1 MPPIYHLIRAG
12 SWNSTAKSP
21 YSAKSLVVEG
31 FIHCSFSNQL
41 ARSANRYFA
50 DEPELF
56 ALEIDADRL
65 SSPFVCEDG
74 GKGELFPHV
83 YGPID
88 RGAIVAIRQLTRD
101 ASAKWIWPNDEAG
114 S

>member
-1 MPPIYHLIRAG
+1 MPPIYHLFVTD
-12 SWNSTAKSP
+12 SWNPDEKGP
-21 YSAKSLVVEG
+21 YSANSLTVEG

-41 ARSANRYFA
+41 ARSANRFFA

-56 ALEIDADRL
+56 AMEIEADRL
-65 SSPFVCEDG
+65 SSRLVSEDG
-74 GKGELFPHV
+74 GMGELFPHV

-88 RGAIVAIRQLTRD
+88 RGAIVAVQKLARD
-101 ASAKWIWPNDEAG
+101 ASGKWIWPNAEAG